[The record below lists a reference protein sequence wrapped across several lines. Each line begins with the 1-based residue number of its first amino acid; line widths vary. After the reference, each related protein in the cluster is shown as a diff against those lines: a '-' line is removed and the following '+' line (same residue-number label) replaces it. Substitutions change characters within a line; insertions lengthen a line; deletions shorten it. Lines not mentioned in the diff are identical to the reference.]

1 MNMAIRIFII
11 SLISL
16 ILYFPTPAY
25 TVDFEIIRTSEVTI
39 KYEKG
44 LNGVSNEIVRL
55 IPSLKQ
61 EIEKRVGLPVNFPF
75 GVIIYMHRDTFRS
88 LTDNDMI
95 AAFAIPGRSLIV
107 LDYSQFKYDSLTL
120 RKILMHEMCH
130 LLLHKNIAGNN
141 LPRWFDEGV
150 SEWVSGGINE
160 LIYPQSTDVLKRAS
174 INNTLLPFATI
185 SDSLPSDPVNLVL
198 SYEQGRSMVEY
209 IEKRYGIDSIKGII
223 LRLSTGAG
231 FHETISHESG
241 ADFTEIEKEWR
252 KGKETQYTWLAYIS
266 DNIYLI
272 LFFIAAFLTIYG
284 FIIFRRRMR
293 DYKDEEI

>member
-1 MNMAIRIFII
+1 MNMAIRIFI
-11 SLISL
+11 LSL
-16 ILYFPTPAY
+16 ILSFSIPAQA
-25 TVDFEIIRTSEVTI
+25 VDFEIIKTSEVTI

-44 LNGVSNEIVRL
+44 LGGVSNEIIRI
-55 IPSLKQ
+55 IPSLKA

-88 LTDNDMI
+88 LVDNDMI
-95 AAFAIPGRSLIV
+95 AAYAIPARSLIV
-107 LDYSQFKYDSLTL
+107 LDYSQFRYDPLTL
-120 RKILMHEMCH
+120 RKIIMHEMCH
-130 LLLHKNIAGNN
+130 LLLHKNITGNN

-160 LIYPQSTDVLKRAS
+160 LVYPQSTDILKRAS
-174 INNTLLPFATI
+174 INNTLLPFSTI
-185 SDSLPSDPVNLVL
+185 SEALPSDPVNLVL
-198 SYEQGRSMVEY
+198 SYQQGRSMVEF